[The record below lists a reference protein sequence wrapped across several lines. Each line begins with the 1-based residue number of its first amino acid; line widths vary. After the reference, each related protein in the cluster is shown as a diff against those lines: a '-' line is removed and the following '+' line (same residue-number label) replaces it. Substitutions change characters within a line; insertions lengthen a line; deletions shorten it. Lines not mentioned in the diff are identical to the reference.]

1 VIGCSGNESQLFV
14 LSPQRDVDMVKRL
27 SFASQMLKDPD
38 STRWGWS
45 QYSHGKNFLTIYL
58 ILIYQYQIYVMPSAN
73 RIPDD
78 LQHLL
83 PLTPA
88 VFFILFALADGDK
101 HGYAIM
107 QSVSRISDNQ
117 FRMGPGTLY
126 TTIQRLLDLD
136 LIAETESA
144 GGQSDHESRRRYY
157 KLTRTGKTILTAD
170 ISRME
175 SVVRL
180 AREKKLVPKT
190 SE

>member
-1 VIGCSGNESQLFV
+1 
-14 LSPQRDVDMVKRL
+14 
-27 SFASQMLKDPD
+27 
-38 STRWGWS
+38 
-45 QYSHGKNFLTIYL
+45 
-58 ILIYQYQIYVMPSAN
+58 MPAAN

-78 LQHLL
+78 LKRLL

-88 VFFILFALADGDK
+88 VFFILFALADGEK

-117 FRMGPGTLY
+117 FHMGAGTLY

-136 LIAETESA
+136 LIEEIESP
-144 GGQSDHESRRRYY
+144 GGQSDHEKRRRYY
-157 KLTRTGKTILTAD
+157 KLTRSGKAILAAD
-170 ISRME
+170 VSRME

-180 AREKKLVPKT
+180 ARGKKLVPKI

>member
-1 VIGCSGNESQLFV
+1 
-14 LSPQRDVDMVKRL
+14 
-27 SFASQMLKDPD
+27 
-38 STRWGWS
+38 
-45 QYSHGKNFLTIYL
+45 
-58 ILIYQYQIYVMPSAN
+58 MPAAN

-78 LQHLL
+78 LKRLL

-88 VFFILFALADGDK
+88 VFFVLFALADGEK

-117 FRMGPGTLY
+117 FHMGAGTLY

-136 LIAETESA
+136 LIEETESP
-144 GGQSDHESRRRYY
+144 GGQSDHEKRRRYY
-157 KLTRTGKTILTAD
+157 KLTRPGKAILAAD
-170 ISRME
+170 VSRME

-180 AREKKLVPKT
+180 ARGKKLVPKI

>member
-1 VIGCSGNESQLFV
+1 
-14 LSPQRDVDMVKRL
+14 
-27 SFASQMLKDPD
+27 
-38 STRWGWS
+38 
-45 QYSHGKNFLTIYL
+45 
-58 ILIYQYQIYVMPSAN
+58 MPTAN

-83 PLTPA
+83 PLTSA
-88 VFFILFALADGDK
+88 VFFILFGLADGEK

-136 LIAETESA
+136 LIEETESA
-144 GGQSDHESRRRYY
+144 GSKSDHENSRRYY
-157 KLTRTGKTILTAD
+157 KLTRMGKTILAAD

-175 SVVRL
+175 SVVRW

>member
-1 VIGCSGNESQLFV
+1 
-14 LSPQRDVDMVKRL
+14 
-27 SFASQMLKDPD
+27 
-38 STRWGWS
+38 
-45 QYSHGKNFLTIYL
+45 
-58 ILIYQYQIYVMPSAN
+58 MPTSN

-78 LQHLL
+78 LQRLL

-88 VFFILFALADGDK
+88 VFFILFALADGEK

-107 QSVSRISDNQ
+107 QTVSRISGSQ

-126 TTIQRLLDLD
+126 TTIQRLLDLG
-136 LIAETESA
+136 LIEETQSG
-144 GGQSDHESRRRYY
+144 GGQSDHENRRRYY
-157 KLTRTGKTILTAD
+157 KLTRTGKAVLAAD
-170 ISRME
+170 LGRME